1 MIGTILHSVDVFTIL
16 TFFITLLLAY
26 IIWDNVVRVRTN
38 IPGPTP
44 WPIIGN
50 MPSIIGTK
58 NASETFL
65 QMQKKYGDLVYLK
78 LGILPIVLVYGYKNV
93 HQVLVDNGNKTKFR
107 PRHILEFLKTL
118 FPGKTGLI
126 HSNGQEWVDI
136 RRFTMVA
143 LKDFGVGK
151 QSIEEK
157 IQDEVGLL
165 MELFSKQGK
174 KPTDCRKMFPKATS
188 NIISSII
195 FGSRFDFDDP
205 EFNNLLGNIATLF
218 KYAAAFRLENCFPIL
233 DKVNPFNKTKLAVEG
248 RREIQKYIATR
259 IESVRCSFDANNIR
273 HFLDVYLE
281 QEEKPDSKISDES
294 LFITIADLY
303 IAGTDTTSVTLQW
316 SMLYMIKYP
325 DVQKKCRNQ
334 ILEVI
339 GEDRQPV
346 VKDKDNIPY
355 VMATLQEVQRI
366 STIAPLSVPHVAI
379 EDVEIDG
386 KTIPRDTI
394 IIPHLMSVHL
404 DPTVW
409 DKPEEF
415 RPERFLDKDG
425 HFVKKEGFS
434 AFSMGPRLC
443 PGKQLA
449 ESELL
454 LFFVSIIQRFNLTK
468 GDDNDQ
474 LPMTGIQTGTTN
486 QPQPFKICFIPR

>member
-1 MIGTILHSVDVFTIL
+1 MSSHKTASDDYRWNWDHVAEVDCTIFYLMLKFLVNREVKKDKLSKDALYDIQKIEDCLFESDVIHRDVAYN
-16 TFFITLLLAY
+16 LLAWCY
-26 IIWDNVVRVRTN
+26 CSVGWTCE
-38 IPGPTP
+38 
-44 WPIIGN
+44 
-50 MPSIIGTK
+50 
-58 NASETFL
+58 AL
-65 QMQKKYGDLVYLK
+65 Y
-78 LGILPIVLVYGYKNV
+78 VL
-93 HQVLVDNGNKTKFR
+93 R
-107 PRHILEFLKTL
+107 
-118 FPGKTGLI
+118 
-126 HSNGQEWVDI
+126 
-136 RRFTMVA
+136 
-143 LKDFGVGK
+143 
-151 QSIEEK
+151 QSW
-157 IQDEVGLL
+157 
-165 MELFSKQGK
+165 
-174 KPTDCRKMFPKATS
+174 
-188 NIISSII
+188 
-195 FGSRFDFDDP
+195 FDFDDP

-281 QEEKPDSKISDES
+281 QEEKPDSKISDET

-386 KTIPRDTI
+386 KIIPRDTI

-486 QPQPFKICFIPR
+486 QPHPFKICFIPR